1 MEEFW
6 KWEWLVFV
14 GAYYSRVQSES
25 LPRPVCVGFNEGGA
39 HIHFSMSCTIY
50 LECFVCFSTSA
61 CPTALARF
69 QSLPRCLGLL
79 IIPEKPQAFICQQGA
94 FHGRKVDPAT
104 PRGGGGQRF
113 ALWGTEAQLAG
124 GPALRFV
131 TVGKL
136 EPQAPVSSPPAA
148 VIPLCSMGLVGEP
161 WTLGKQSEPS
171 NILLSLH

>member
-1 MEEFW
+1 M
-6 KWEWLVFV
+6 
-14 GAYYSRVQSES
+14 
-25 LPRPVCVGFNEGGA
+25 
-39 HIHFSMSCTIY
+39 
-50 LECFVCFSTSA
+50 
-61 CPTALARF
+61 
-69 QSLPRCLGLL
+69 
-79 IIPEKPQAFICQQGA
+79 
-94 FHGRKVDPAT
+94 DPAT

-113 ALWGTEAQLAG
+113 ALWGTEAQLAGGPEAQLAG